1 MSREITDIC
10 AQCHNFAMKEYPEQ
24 ARTGKGRCTGY
35 DGSMAPL
42 RDPFVAWDNRACVL
56 YTRSPNQ
63 AARVQWFEAQQVKQ
77 HPERQS

>member
-1 MSREITDIC
+1 
-10 AQCHNFAMKEYPEQ
+10 
-24 ARTGKGRCTGY
+24 
-35 DGSMAPL
+35 MAPL